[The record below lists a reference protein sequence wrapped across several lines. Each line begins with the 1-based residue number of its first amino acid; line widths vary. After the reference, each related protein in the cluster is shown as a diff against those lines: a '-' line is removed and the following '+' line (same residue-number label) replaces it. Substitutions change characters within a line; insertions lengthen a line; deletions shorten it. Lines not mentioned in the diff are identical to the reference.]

1 MPWPRC
7 LRPRLPGY
15 AGFKSGRKHRGHG
28 ARASP
33 LTERTPKTEDLLELV
48 KSIGNLPHE
57 INNPLST
64 IKLNLELLAEDFAD
78 GDDDRYRRNQN
89 RLRTLLD
96 QVQRL
101 QDFLKEF
108 RKYVGSQ
115 ELQSAETDLRLIVG
129 ELTDFYRPQ
138 AQDNHVLLRS
148 ALPDKPVHCR
158 IDAGL
163 IKQAIL
169 NLMINATQAMSS
181 GGELLLRLSSDADRS
196 TSLTTGRALLEVI
209 DTGPG
214 IRPELR
220 GKIFEP
226 YYSTTPGGT
235 GLGLSTARR
244 IIRRHDGDISLDSEP
259 GKGTRFVITLPL
271 AH

>member
-1 MPWPRC
+1 MLVAWIRT
-7 LRPRLPGY
+7 LAERPQQ
-15 AGFKSGRKHRGHG
+15 
-28 ARASP
+28 
-33 LTERTPKTEDLLELV
+33 TEDLLELV

-78 GDDDRYRRNQN
+78 SDDDRCRRNLN

-96 QVQRL
+96 QVQNL

-108 RKYVGSQ
+108 RKYVGSG
-115 ELQSAETDLRLIVG
+115 ELQLTEIDLRLIVE

-138 AQDNHVLLRS
+138 AESNHVVLRS
-148 ALPDKPVHCR
+148 ALPDTPVSCC

-169 NLMINATQAMSS
+169 NLIINAAQAMSAD
-181 GGELLLRLSSDADRS
+181 GELLLRLSADADRA
-196 TSLTTGRALLEVI
+196 TLEVI

-214 IRPELR
+214 IKPELR
-220 GKIFEP
+220 KKIFEP

-235 GLGLSTARR
+235 GLGLPTARR
-244 IIRRHDGDISLDSEP
+244 IVRRHDGDISLDSEP
-259 GKGTRFVITLPL
+259 GKGTRFAITIPL
-271 AH
+271 AQPRTQIGSAVL

>member
-1 MPWPRC
+1 MLFL
-7 LRPRLPGY
+7 LRNSRFPVQY
-15 AGFKSGRKHRGHG
+15 SVT
-28 ARASP
+28 ARVRP
-33 LTERTPKTEDLLELV
+33 LAERTPKTEEMLELV
-48 KSIGNLPHE
+48 RSIGNLPHE

-78 GDDDRYRRNQN
+78 SGDDRYRRNLN
-89 RLRTLLD
+89 RLRTILD

-115 ELQSAETDLRLIVG
+115 ELQSVEIDLRQVIE

-138 AQDNHVLLRS
+138 AEGNHVVLRS
-148 ALPDKPVHCR
+148 ALPETPVACR

-169 NLMINATQAMSS
+169 NLIINATQAMSD
-181 GGELLLRLSSDADRS
+181 GGELLLRLSSDA
-196 TSLTTGRALLEVI
+196 GAGMALLEVI

-214 IRPELR
+214 IGAELQQ
-220 GKIFEP
+220 KIFEP
-226 YYSTTPGGT
+226 YYSTTKGGS
-235 GLGLSTARR
+235 GLGLPTARR

-271 AH
+271 AKR

>member
-1 MPWPRC
+1 M
-7 LRPRLPGY
+7 
-15 AGFKSGRKHRGHG
+15 
-28 ARASP
+28 
-33 LTERTPKTEDLLELV
+33 TERTPKTEDLLELV

-78 GDDDRYRRNQN
+78 GDDDRYRRNLN

-101 QDFLKEF
+101 QDFLKEI

-115 ELQSAETDLRLIVG
+115 ELQSAEADLRLIVG

-138 AQDNHVLLRS
+138 AEDHHVVLRS

-158 IDAGL
+158 IDVGL

-181 GGELLLRLSSDADRS
+181 GGELLLRLSSG
-196 TSLTTGRALLEVI
+196 TGCATLEVI

-226 YYSTTPGGT
+226 YYSTTQGGT

-271 AH
+271 AK